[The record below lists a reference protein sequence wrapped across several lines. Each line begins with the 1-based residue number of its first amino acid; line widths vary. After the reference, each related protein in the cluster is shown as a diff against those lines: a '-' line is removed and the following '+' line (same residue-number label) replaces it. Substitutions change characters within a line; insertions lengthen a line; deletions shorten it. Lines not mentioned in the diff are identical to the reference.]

1 MENTDRTLQL
11 PAHFID
17 RVRVDSLLPA
27 DSPRLNGLD
36 SDHVQRLCEIY
47 ETLPPILVHR
57 STRRVIDGMHRIAA
71 AGILG
76 RETVDV
82 QYFDGAE
89 AELFLRA
96 VAANVTHGLPL
107 SGTER
112 KAAAVRILAS
122 HPKLSDRAISS
133 CVGLDAKTVAAVRR
147 STGDSP
153 RVNVRVGSDGRAHP
167 LDRTAERLHAAELLT
182 NSPGL
187 PLRTV
192 VARTGLSLGTAHD
205 VRQRL
210 LRGETP
216 VPAGRRSAP
225 RTAPALTAPST
236 GSAPSTASASPP
248 ASTPR
253 AGPNSPRR
261 PEPPVHPART
271 RASFETL
278 RKLAGDPSLRHSEN
292 GRAFVRWIH
301 THFVTDD
308 AWRSLAAAVPSH
320 STDTVAELALQCSDT
335 WKRFAEDLSR
345 RRFSD
350 RSAAPGPK
358 STSESRHRQPSI
370 NQETR

>member
-1 MENTDRTLQL
+1 
-11 PAHFID
+11 
-17 RVRVDSLLPA
+17 
-27 DSPRLNGLD
+27 
-36 SDHVQRLCEIY
+36 
-47 ETLPPILVHR
+47 
-57 STRRVIDGMHRIAA
+57 MHRIAA

-76 RETVDV
+76 QDTVDV

-96 VAANVTHGLPL
+96 VAANVSHGLPL

-112 KAAAVRILAS
+112 KAAAIRILAS
-122 HPKLSDRAISS
+122 HPKLSDRAVSS

-153 RVNVRVGSDGRAHP
+153 RVNVRLGSDGRAHP

-216 VPAGRRSAP
+216 VPAGRRSTDRPADP
-225 RTAPALTAPST
+225 RTPPV
-236 GSAPSTASASPP
+236 PTASASPAAP
-248 ASTPR
+248 TPR
-253 AGPNSPRR
+253 AGPSSLRR
-261 PEPPVHPART
+261 PEAPMHSART

-308 AWRSLAAAVPSH
+308 AWRSVAAAVPSH
-320 STDTVAELALQCSDT
+320 NTDTVAELALQCSDT

-350 RSAAPGPK
+350 RSAASGTK
-358 STSESRHRQPSI
+358 AASESRHRQPSI

>member
-1 MENTDRTLQL
+1 M
-11 PAHFID
+11 
-17 RVRVDSLLPA
+17 
-27 DSPRLNGLD
+27 
-36 SDHVQRLCEIY
+36 QRLCEIY

-71 AGILG
+71 AERLG
-76 RETVDV
+76 RDTVEV
-82 QYFDGAE
+82 HYFDGAE

-96 VAANVTHGLPL
+96 VAANVAHGLPL

-153 RVNVRVGSDGRAHP
+153 RVNVRVGSDGKAHP
-167 LDRTAERLHAAELLT
+167 LDRTAERLHAAELIA
-182 NSPGL
+182 NSPDL
-187 PLRTV
+187 PLRAI

-216 VPAGRRSAP
+216 VPAGRRAADRPAGS
-225 RTAPALTAPST
+225 RGMAPAAAHPAP
-236 GSAPSTASASPP
+236 GPPP
-248 ASTPR
+248 AAPPR
-253 AGPNSPRR
+253 DGPGPARR
-261 PEPPVHPART
+261 PEVPVQPVRT

-278 RKLAGDPSLRHSEN
+278 RKLASDPSLRHSEN

-308 AWRSLAAAVPSH
+308 AWRSVAAAVPSH

-350 RSAAPGPK
+350 RSAPSRPNA
-358 STSESRHRQPSI
+358 TSESRH
-370 NQETR
+370 